1 MENQLIDI
9 LINSDSIAI
18 VICGYM
24 LIRLEQLTK
33 KLNKLDLELSL
44 VKAKVCKKWTLV
56 ISAVLIIMSHI
67 VIYALNFYVIV
78 VHVHQLNE
86 FQHFYKK
93 QIYQNN

>member
-44 VKAKVCKKWTLV
+44 VKAKVCKK
-56 ISAVLIIMSHI
+56 
-67 VIYALNFYVIV
+67 
-78 VHVHQLNE
+78 
-86 FQHFYKK
+86 
-93 QIYQNN
+93 

>member
-56 ISAVLIIMSHI
+56 ISAVLIIMSHT
-67 VIYALNFYVIV
+67 VIYVLMELKLLKYC
-78 VHVHQLNE
+78 LNE
-86 FQHFYKK
+86 HDLSFK
-93 QIYQNN
+93 